1 MFVANLDADRQGIH
15 GYQIMINGDNTLE
28 MIPVWSF
35 SSANAKI
42 IHLATKSTEEV
53 VHSQGRV
60 MADRSVLFKYLNP
73 NLAFVLAEGKESSN
87 GKAFINVYLLDL
99 VTGRIIFGA
108 NHKRVQGKIFS

>member
-1 MFVANLDADRQGIH
+1 
-15 GYQIMINGDNTLE
+15 
-28 MIPVWSF
+28 
-35 SSANAKI
+35 
-42 IHLATKSTEEV
+42 
-53 VHSQGRV
+53 

-108 NHKRVQGKIFS
+108 NHKRVQGKIFVKLISQKIDIYFRKKISAEHSLLGYFEIQKVPNKIKIKDAKI